1 MKKYIFAI
9 LALVAFSA
17 SADDAVKNQTDEAAA
32 SAKVISMPKTEWLPS
47 YSKVVIEG
55 PVNVVFKQTD
65 SAESLKI
72 IYDQKGAA
80 TSRFRAG
87 VDKKGVLTI
96 SERQLSKEHTT
107 ITEVTVWYN
116 KLEGIS
122 VDGATVIF
130 EGAVESQLLDIKAKS
145 KASLTLS
152 INALDTL
159 VECTGKSSLS
169 LSGQSR
175 YFKLVISTATMSG
188 FGLKTVAA
196 NIDASHDAEVRISV
210 SERLEAITSTSAQ
223 IYYKGEPVIL
233 RTKNSLFGGEI
244 AAVN

>member
-1 MKKYIFAI
+1 MKRTFKKAVSVF
-9 LALVAFSA
+9 LVVAMLLCAAPLNGLVGLDLPQLFDFKA
-17 SADDAVKNQTDEAAA
+17 EAA
-32 SAKVISMPKTEWLPS
+32 S
-47 YSKVVIEG
+47 YSG
-55 PVNVVFKQTD
+55 TCGDNLTWTLD
-65 SAESLKI
+65 
-72 IYDQKGAA
+72 D
-80 TSRFRAG
+80 
-87 VDKKGVLTI
+87 KGVLTI

-152 INALDTL
+152 IDALDTL
-159 VECTGKSSLS
+159 VECTGKSSIS

-175 YFKLVISTATMSG
+175 YFKLAISTATMSG
-188 FGLKTVAA
+188 FDLKTVAA

>member
-17 SADDAVKNQTDEAAA
+17 SADDAVKNQTDGAAA

-55 PVNVVFKQTD
+55 PVNVVFKQT
-65 SAESLKI
+65 SLKI

-175 YFKLVISTATMSG
+175 YFKLAISTATMSG
-188 FGLKTVAA
+188 FDLKTVAA